1 MYAHVNIWRLNE
13 AGESTST
20 AAAHTIAN
28 RLREQPGFRSY
39 AFIRTGPREVTVV
52 TIFETQSQL
61 EGAVA
66 TIADL
71 ARQRISPLAAGE
83 PERRHGEVAYYLSA
97 DGD

>member
-1 MYAHVNIWRLNE
+1 MHAHVNIWRLNE

-20 AAAHTIAN
+20 AVAHSVAN

-61 EGAVA
+61 EDALAALG
-66 TIADL
+66 DG
-71 ARQRISPLAAGE
+71 ARQRILALAAAE
-83 PERRHGEVAYYLSA
+83 PERRAGEVAYYLSA
-97 DGD
+97 GGD

>member
-1 MYAHVNIWRLNE
+1 VYAHVNIWRLNE

-39 AFIRTGPREVTVV
+39 AFVRTGPREVVVV

-61 EGAVA
+61 EDAIA
-66 TIADL
+66 TIADI
-71 ARQRISPLAAGE
+71 ARQRILPLASGE
-83 PERRHGEVAYYLSA
+83 PERRKGEVAYYLSA
-97 DGD
+97 DDE